1 MSKVIKGMVT
11 DELRSRYDGVSSAC
25 VVDITGL
32 NVQEQ
37 QELRTSLREKNARMQ
52 IVKNSMVKRALKD
65 GPLKLLSESL
75 TGPCALI
82 VSEQSIIDVAK
93 VLIEASK
100 DFSELKLKQAMMD
113 GDTDLLT
120 VVQLSKMKSLHEL
133 VADISMLI
141 SSPGRSIAGCLG
153 SPQSKIA
160 GCLKAIVDKA
170 A

>member
-37 QELRTSLREKNARMQ
+37 QELRTNLREKNARMQ

>member
-37 QELRTSLREKNARMQ
+37 QELRTNLREKNARMQ

-82 VSEQSIIDVAK
+82 VSEQSIIDIAK
-93 VLIEASK
+93 LLIEASK
-100 DFSELKLKQAMMD
+100 DFSELKLKHAMMD
-113 GDTDLLT
+113 GDADLLT

>member
-1 MSKVIKGMVT
+1 MSKAVKGMVT
-11 DELRSRYDGVSSAC
+11 EELRSRYDGVSSAC

-37 QELRTSLREKNARMQ
+37 QELRTHLREKNAQMQ
-52 IVKNSMVKRALKD
+52 IVKNSLAKRALQD

-82 VSEQSIIDVAK
+82 VSEQSIIEIAK
-93 VLIEASK
+93 VLTEASK
-100 DFSELKLKQAMMD
+100 NFSELKLKNAMMD
-113 GDTDLLT
+113 GDAELLT
-120 VVQLSKMKSLHEL
+120 VVQLSKMKSLREL
-133 VADISMLI
+133 VGDIAMLI
-141 SSPGRSIAGCLG
+141 SSPGRSIAGCLA